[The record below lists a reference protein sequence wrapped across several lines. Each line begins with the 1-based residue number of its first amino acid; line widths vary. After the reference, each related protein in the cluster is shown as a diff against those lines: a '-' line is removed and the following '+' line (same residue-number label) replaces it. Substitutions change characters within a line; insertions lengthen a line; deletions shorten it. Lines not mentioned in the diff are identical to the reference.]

1 MKLVVVCLLAVC
13 CASFASATGVTLER
27 RKLLEVVKQ
36 LGDVKDSLERRELLV
51 NTPPQNIEDCCC
63 LSALRCFRA
72 SLHVQFNVT
81 ERKQDK
87 LYRSLK
93 HPITER
99 ALDFC
104 KTGNA
109 VSTCETCDSQ
119 PKATAPE
126 FVKRLESL
134 IQRAI
139 SRLSDN

>member
-36 LGDVKDSLERRELLV
+36 LGDVKDSLEVSEELLV

-93 HPITER
+93 HPIT
-99 ALDFC
+99 
-104 KTGNA
+104 
-109 VSTCETCDSQ
+109 STCETCDSQ

-134 IQRAI
+134 IQRV
-139 SRLSDN
+139 SDCLSSKITLYPGGWGGE